1 MVCAMPLIRLI
12 KYILCIGG
20 LFLINYGGVSSAQAQ
35 ALQLEASQKKYLL
48 GQYLEILEDPT
59 QQLTFEDIRS
69 GRLDAQFVRSKQAI
83 PNYGY
88 SNNAFWIKLRL
99 QNTSSAQW
107 ILQFSQALA
116 DYLDFYLI
124 DALGNVRKVQTG
136 AYRPFSSRDIAHPTF
151 LFDLPELQSQGSVT
165 LFFHFYG
172 NSAKNFNLVLFEK
185 NHFIENT
192 QQENL
197 VMGIY
202 FGFFVVMLIY
212 NLFLYTGLRLVSY
225 LHYVLFIVSF
235 LLLQL
240 ALFGIVN
247 QYNIWVSPRTANI
260 SNLLFAGL
268 TGYYGVLFVK
278 SFLRL
283 KQTLPTVNRWL
294 KIFEILNI
302 ALCLAT
308 IISIYYPPLLLFLP
322 RSTSFILL
330 TSCIAV
336 MAAGMISLLNGN
348 RSARFYMLAWTV
360 QLVGGIIYVLSIFGI
375 LPSNDFSRYALRVG
389 SALEV
394 LLLSLGLADWFTLA
408 EQEKQKA
415 QHKVIETLQEKEN
428 FIIEQNKILEQQVTV
443 RTQQLQTQSELLA
456 QQNENILSGI
466 NYAKNIQQ
474 AILPPVEE
482 IQQVFS
488 QSFIFF
494 KPRDIVSGDF
504 YYFKKS
510 QDYAYL
516 AAIDCTGHGVPGA
529 LMSIIAHNLLEDIIS
544 QQQMVGIHDIL
555 TELHQG
561 VRKLLRQAETSNR
574 DGMDIGLISLHFPTQ
589 TVHFAGARSN
599 AYIVQKDTIYI
610 IKGER
615 KSIGG
620 EQAEQNRSFHLQP
633 LPHAI
638 DLQKPF
644 MLFLCTDGYADQFG
658 GQEGKKFGW
667 RQLRELFTQIA
678 PVEMSLQQ
686 KTLAKN
692 IENWVAASQEEQI
705 DDILIIGL
713 RL

>member
-1 MVCAMPLIRLI
+1 MVCNLPLLHFF
-12 KYILCIGG
+12 KLSLYVCGLLMIGFG
-20 LFLINYGGVSSAQAQ
+20 AIISAKGQS
-35 ALQLEASQKKYLL
+35 LKLDDLQKKYVL
-48 GQYLEILEDPT
+48 GQYIEILEDST
-59 QQLTFEDIRS
+59 QQITFEDILS
-69 GRLDAQFVRSKQAI
+69 GRLDAQFVRSKQDI

-99 QNTSSAQW
+99 QNASSAQW
-107 ILQFSQALA
+107 LLQFSQSLA
-116 DYLDFYLI
+116 DYLDFYLV
-124 DALGNVRKVQTG
+124 DAQGKVRKVETG
-136 AYRPFSSRDIAHPTF
+136 AYRPFSNRDIAHPTF
-151 LFDLPELQSQGSVT
+151 LFDLPELQNQGVVT

-172 NSAKNFNLVLFEK
+172 NSAKNFNLVLLEK
-185 NHFIENT
+185 NYFIKSS

-202 FGFFVVMLIY
+202 FGFFVVMIIY
-212 NLFLYTGLRLVSY
+212 NLFLYIGLRIISY

-268 TGYYGVLFVK
+268 TGYYGVIFVK
-278 SFLRL
+278 SFLQL

-294 KIFEILNI
+294 WLFEVLNI
-302 ALCLAT
+302 ALCVAT
-308 IISIYYPPLLLFLP
+308 LVSIYYPPLLRFLP
-322 RSTSFILL
+322 RSTGFILL

-360 QLVGGIIYVLSIFGI
+360 QLAGGIIYVLSIFGI

-415 QHKVIETLQEKEN
+415 QHKAIATLQEKEN
-428 FIIEQNKILEQQVTV
+428 FIIEQNKILEKQVKV
-443 RTQQLQTQSELLA
+443 RTQQLQNQSELLA

-474 AILPPVEE
+474 AMLPPLEE

-504 YYFKKS
+504 YYYKKN

-544 QQQMVGIHDIL
+544 QQQIIGIHDIL

-574 DGMDIGLISLHFPTQ
+574 DGMDIGLISLHFPTR

-599 AYIVQKDTIYI
+599 AYIVQKDAIYI

-638 DLQKPF
+638 DLQKPS

-667 RQLRELFTQIA
+667 RQLRELLTQIA
-678 PVEMSLQQ
+678 PLEMSLQQ
-686 KTLAKN
+686 KALAKN
-692 IENWVAASQEEQI
+692 IENWVAAGQEEQI